1 MEKIVSIPADLLE
14 RAREIPGAVKEA
26 RKASYACRQA
36 RSVLHEILSDLS
48 DEALAYVWRP
58 IVYAYLWTD
67 AHGHDLMI
75 DDDMYR
81 IGLYGMIANGSPEAV
96 ERLDK
101 WRLTI
106 ERSMGKKAHDVER
119 RR

>member
-36 RSVLHEILSDLS
+36 RSVLHEILSDLA

-67 AHGHDLMI
+67 AHGHDLMT
-75 DDDMYR
+75 DDDMRR
-81 IGLYGMIANGSPEAV
+81 IGLSGMIANGSPEAV

-101 WRLTI
+101 WRLAI
-106 ERSMGKKAHDVER
+106 EKNMGKEAR
-119 RR
+119 A

>member
-14 RAREIPGAVKEA
+14 RAREIPGAVKKA

-36 RSVLHEILSDLS
+36 RSVLQEVLSALS

-67 AHGHDLMI
+67 AHGHDLMT
-75 DDDMYR
+75 DDDMRR

-119 RR
+119 KR